1 MDFTD
6 IQPLFLANY
15 GYKPRCKLYNVRGR
29 RYHLY
34 PYAIQSLASKF
45 LRLPWRIRHAV
56 ALHYWFFKF
65 LKSPC
70 TVTARYWEWL
80 LTVWKAPSEDCF
92 FPQPM
97 FEYDAPRAS
106 WVHVSPGVW
115 PVQLSGVTSHVW
127 RYPVAVSLLTMP
139 ILNVLHV
146 YVNVIH
152 VLTQHK
158 QYISKIWQNT
168 L

>member
-1 MDFTD
+1 
-6 IQPLFLANY
+6 
-15 GYKPRCKLYNVRGR
+15 
-29 RYHLY
+29 
-34 PYAIQSLASKF
+34 
-45 LRLPWRIRHAV
+45 
-56 ALHYWFFKF
+56 
-65 LKSPC
+65 
-70 TVTARYWEWL
+70 
-80 LTVWKAPSEDCF
+80 
-92 FPQPM
+92 M

-115 PVQLSGVTSHVW
+115 PVQLSGVTSHAW
-127 RYPVAVSLLTMP
+127 RCPVAVSLLTMS

-158 QYISKIWQNT
+158 QYTSKIWQNT